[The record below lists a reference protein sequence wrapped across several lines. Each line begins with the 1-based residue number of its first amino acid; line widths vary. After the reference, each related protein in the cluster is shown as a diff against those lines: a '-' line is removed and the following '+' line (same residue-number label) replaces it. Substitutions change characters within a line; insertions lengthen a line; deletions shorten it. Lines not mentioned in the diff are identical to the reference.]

1 MKILYYSS
9 HPNLG
14 LLNPTGY
21 GAHMR
26 GFIHAARRAGH
37 DVQTL
42 IAGGEET
49 ATAVMAPPVQP
60 GWKKFAR
67 HLIPSMLWRSMK
79 EARLLRFDD
88 FMQEQLREKIAQ
100 QLPDLVYERASW
112 LQHSGVCVARE
123 MKVPLCLELNAPFP
137 EEVKSFEKTSSL
149 LEGRGRRRMQEQFSY
164 AHRIVVVSSALKNYL
179 VRDFDVSASKV
190 LVVPN
195 AVEENVFVPP
205 SQAQIAEFRRRYG
218 LQQQMII
225 GFVGSIFPYHG
236 VDILIE
242 AFAKFAGSAA
252 APDAALVIIGD
263 GYLLPELK
271 RRVAELKL
279 EKQIIFTGPLR
290 SEEVK
295 VALYAINIGVMAKS
309 NWYGSPVKIFEYGAA
324 GNFVVAPDTVPVR
337 DVMED
342 RKDGWLLRPEE
353 EQLLEAFYF
362 YHRHRDEAKKMAERF
377 REKIRQNYTWDKATR
392 NIIEACI

>member
-1 MKILYYSS
+1 
-9 HPNLG
+9 
-14 LLNPTGY
+14 
-21 GAHMR
+21 
-26 GFIHAARRAGH
+26 
-37 DVQTL
+37 
-42 IAGGEET
+42 
-49 ATAVMAPPVQP
+49 
-60 GWKKFAR
+60 
-67 HLIPSMLWRSMK
+67 
-79 EARLLRFDD
+79 
-88 FMQEQLREKIAQ
+88 
-100 QLPDLVYERASW
+100 
-112 LQHSGVCVARE
+112 
-123 MKVPLCLELNAPFP
+123 
-137 EEVKSFEKTSSL
+137 
-149 LEGRGRRRMQEQFSY
+149 MQEQFSY

-179 VRDFDVSASKV
+179 VRDFGVSASKV